1 MSVDRIA
8 VLGAGS
14 WGTTYAA
21 VIADAGFPVT
31 LWARRPEV
39 AEEINTTHTNE
50 RYLGKRVLPELLVA
64 TDDDIAAVTDA
75 EVIVLAVPAQ
85 TLRENL
91 GRWKAH
97 LSPEVR
103 LVSLMKGIEVETGK
117 RMSEVIAEVAEVDPA
132 QIAVVSGP
140 NLAREIADQQPT
152 ATVVA
157 AESIE
162 TAELVAEI
170 SANSYFRPYTNTDV
184 IGVEMGGAV
193 KNVIALAVGI
203 ADGQKLGDNSK
214 ASIITRGLAETSRLA
229 AAMGAEAHTLSGLAG
244 LGDLVATCA
253 SPLSRNR
260 TFGRHLGEG
269 MSLEETIAHTSQTAE
284 GVKSSPAVLA
294 LGRRYGVDLPITEAV
309 CAVLAGKLRVDELS
323 GLLLSR
329 KRKHEGPPA

>member
-103 LVSLMKGIEVETGK
+103 LVSLMKGIEVDTGK

-162 TAELVAEI
+162 TAEVVAEI